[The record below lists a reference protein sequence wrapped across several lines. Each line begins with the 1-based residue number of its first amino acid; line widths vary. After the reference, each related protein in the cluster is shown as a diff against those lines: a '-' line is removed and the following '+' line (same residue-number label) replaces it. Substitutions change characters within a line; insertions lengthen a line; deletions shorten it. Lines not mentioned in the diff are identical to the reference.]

1 MYRPRRSVAVEADK
15 SDTERWLVSYADYMT
30 LLFALFVLL
39 YSMATMEREQ
49 FKKLQDTISKVFVE
63 ATDKKET
70 GIQGQSVQPDIHPQ
84 SDFELYG
91 SGLEEATGPT
101 LLADNAK
108 LEQIDSTKL
117 GSPLAAMQKDI
128 NRALRSLVESDLAKV
143 TLDEDW
149 LTIEL
154 SSGLLF
160 SSGSASS
167 NSSASAVMTEL
178 TAILKQTD
186 NFMRV
191 RGYTDSVP
199 IRTEQFP
206 SNWELSVAR
215 AASIVRLLEQLGI
228 APQRM
233 AIEGYG
239 QYAPFAEN
247 TSAQGRSQNRKVV
260 IALSKYAYVP
270 VVMEAPEQ
278 VEPET
283 SAEQVAEEAAQQE
296 QNKVRVIRLPHGGI
310 RITTRPPEPGEEE
323 PPIQEREQ

>member
-30 LLFALFVLL
+30 LLFALFVVLD
-39 YSMATMEREQ
+39 SMATMEKEQ
-49 FKKLQDTISKVFVE
+49 FKKLQDTIAKVFIE
-63 ATDKKET
+63 ATDKKEK
-70 GIQGQSVQPDIHPQ
+70 GIQGQSVQPDIYPQ

-91 SGLEEATGPT
+91 SGLEQATGPT

-143 TLDEDW
+143 TLEEDW
-149 LTIEL
+149 LTVEL

-160 SSGSASS
+160 SSGSATS
-167 NSSASAVMTEL
+167 NSSASAVMAEL
-178 TAILKQTD
+178 TAILKQTN
-186 NFMRV
+186 NFMRI

-215 AASIVRLLEQLGI
+215 AASIVRLLEESGV
-228 APQRM
+228 APERM

-239 QYAPFAEN
+239 QYSPFAEN
-247 TSAQGRSQNRKVV
+247 TTAQGRSQNRKVV
-260 IALSKYAYVP
+260 IALSKYAYEP
-270 VVMEAPEQ
+270 VVETPQPTEAQSATEQ
-278 VEPET
+278 A
-283 SAEQVAEEAAQQE
+283 AEDAAEQE
-296 QNKVRVIRLPHGGI
+296 QNKIRVIRLPHGGI

-323 PPIQEREQ
+323 PPSKQEQ

>member
-1 MYRPRRSVAVEADK
+1 MYRPRRSVAIEADK

-30 LLFALFVLL
+30 LLFALFLLL
-39 YSMATMEREQ
+39 YSMATMEKEQ
-49 FKKLQDTISKVFVE
+49 FKKLQDTISRVFIE
-63 ATDKKET
+63 ATDKQET

-91 SGLEEATGPT
+91 SGLEDATGPT

-108 LEQIDSTKL
+108 LEHIDRTKR

-160 SSGSASS
+160 SSGSANST
-167 NSSASAVMTEL
+167 SSASAVMTEL
-178 TAILKQTD
+178 TAILKQT
-186 NFMRV
+186 NNYLRV

-215 AASIVRLLEQLGI
+215 AASIVRLLEELGI
-228 APQRM
+228 APERM

-247 TSAQGRSQNRKVV
+247 TTAQGRSQNRKVV
-260 IALSKYAYVP
+260 IALSKYAYEP
-270 VVMEAPEQ
+270 VVAETPQPVVVQSAKEQ
-278 VEPET
+278 
-283 SAEQVAEEAAQQE
+283 AAEEAAEQE
-296 QNKVRVIRLPHGGI
+296 QNKIRVIRLPHGGI

-323 PPIQEREQ
+323 PASQ

>member
-1 MYRPRRSVAVEADK
+1 MYRPRRSAATEADK
-15 SDTERWLVSYADYMT
+15 SETERWLVSYADYMT
-30 LLFALFVLL
+30 LLFALFVVM

-49 FKKLQDTISKVFVE
+49 FKQLQDTISKVFVV
-63 ATDKKET
+63 ATEKKET
-70 GIQGQSVQPDIHPQ
+70 GIQGQSVQPDIYPE

-91 SGLEEATGPT
+91 SGLEQATGPS
-101 LLADNAK
+101 LLADNTK
-108 LEQIDSTKL
+108 LEHVDSTKL
-117 GSPLAAMQKDI
+117 GNPLAGMQKEI
-128 NRALRSLVESDLAKV
+128 NRALRSLVDSGLAKV

-160 SSGSASS
+160 SSGSAST

-178 TAILKQTD
+178 TAILKQTN
-186 NFMRV
+186 NFLRV

-215 AASIVRLLEQLGI
+215 AASIVRLLEELGV

-239 QYAPFAEN
+239 QYSPFAEN
-247 TSAQGRSQNRKVV
+247 TTAQGRSQNRKVV
-260 IALSKYAYVP
+260 LALSKYAYEP
-270 VVMEAPEQ
+270 VIVETPEPVQ
-278 VEPET
+278 QET
-283 SAEQVAEEAAQQE
+283 AAEQAAEEAVQQE
-296 QNKVRVIRLPHGGI
+296 QNKIRVIRLPHGGI

-323 PPIQEREQ
+323 PPSKQEQ